1 MKTSAQTLRLSI
13 LALVSAVALPA
24 GLLANEHD
32 DRIEKSFNDSY
43 VNRTQLR
50 DSDVSI
56 DAENGVV
63 TLKGSV
69 QNSDQKRLA
78 EDTVRGLPG
87 VTNVRNELTV
97 KSDPKESSDEWIALK
112 VRSSLLYHRNVGL
125 MDTDVKVMNGNV
137 ILTGVAE
144 TAAEKALAGEYAA
157 DIKGVQ
163 NVDNQIKVVPE
174 HERTAWKANRDK
186 ERAEMRAD
194 KAELKADRD
203 RAVAKADSTYDR
215 TARDLDRKTDNA
227 ERNVRNM
234 GNDAERSARNIGD
247 SAERNARDMGDKMDD
262 ASITAQVKASLAVHK
277 STSAIRTEVTTND
290 GTVTLRGEARN
301 AAEKELAGK
310 IAKDVRGVRN
320 LNNEIVVTKSVA
332 GE

>member
-24 GLLANEHD
+24 GLFANELD

-43 VNRTQLR
+43 VNRSQLN

-87 VTNVRNELTV
+87 VTTVRNELKV

-112 VRSSLLYHRNVGL
+112 VRSSLVYHRNVGL
-125 MDTDVKVMNGNV
+125 MDTDVKVNNGTV
-137 ILTGVAE
+137 TLTGVAE

-157 DIKGVQ
+157 DIKGVT

-174 HERTAWKANRDK
+174 NERAAWKANRDK

-194 KAELKADRD
+194 KAEVRADRD
-203 RAVAKADSTYDR
+203 RAVARADSTYDR
-215 TARDLDRKTDNA
+215 TARDLDRKADKA
-227 ERNVRNM
+227 ERNVR
-234 GNDAERSARNIGD
+234 DAGD
-247 SAERNARDMGDKMDD
+247 RAERNVRDMGDKIDD

-277 STSAIRTEVTTND
+277 STSAIRTEVTTVD

-320 LNNEIVVTKSVA
+320 LNNEMIVTKSVA